1 MASSRSLWD
10 GSLHTNYPPEQT
22 RNIWEQRKRA
32 SSMKNLLHSACLLV
46 LLGGCLRYTP
56 SYKELQERYQSDEQ
70 TGEQS
75 IGGEQEF
82 FLYEQGLNDRLAEL
96 VAQRAYL
103 LSASGSGGGYPLGA
117 GDLLGV
123 EVFGFGNLTSQGT
136 ISSDGYLSAP
146 LIGRARIAGLTV
158 EESRDQLTRLY
169 SRFVRNPQVQVSLKS
184 GQASRV
190 SVMGEVAKPGLYPLT
205 RRGQL
210 LTEVL
215 SEAGGRNP
223 NAGSRI
229 LLLPAPHIL
238 AEPSI
243 LTPSATVHFASATPQ
258 LQENAGVEIDLE
270 QLIGQLDQRPLLIP
284 VLPGDTIVVPEA
296 GVFEV
301 DGEVTAPGSYK
312 LASRTSALGAI
323 AAAQG
328 LTYSA
333 DVNHVEVIRDTGGGR
348 KALITIDLEQ
358 IGLQGKRDIRLR
370 NGDLV
375 RVPSE
380 ANRFFKRQ
388 IVESL
393 NGLFNGVSVNKRIN

>member
-1 MASSRSLWD
+1 
-10 GSLHTNYPPEQT
+10 
-22 RNIWEQRKRA
+22 
-32 SSMKNLLHSACLLV
+32 
-46 LLGGCLRYTP
+46 
-56 SYKELQERYQSDEQ
+56 
-70 TGEQS
+70 
-75 IGGEQEF
+75 
-82 FLYEQGLNDRLAEL
+82 
-96 VAQRAYL
+96 
-103 LSASGSGGGYPLGA
+103 
-117 GDLLGV
+117 
-123 EVFGFGNLTSQGT
+123 
-136 ISSDGYLSAP
+136 
-146 LIGRARIAGLTV
+146 
-158 EESRDQLTRLY
+158 
-169 SRFVRNPQVQVSLKS
+169 
-184 GQASRV
+184 
-190 SVMGEVAKPGLYPLT
+190 
-205 RRGQL
+205 
-210 LTEVL
+210 
-215 SEAGGRNP
+215 
-223 NAGSRI
+223 
-229 LLLPAPHIL
+229 
-238 AEPSI
+238 
-243 LTPSATVHFASATPQ
+243 VHFASATPQ